1 VPLLVNEACA
11 GFTFP
16 SQEQDD
22 DEDGKQDVEP
32 KLRVLHIDVD
42 ARADISVRK
51 IAVKALA
58 NLAWK
63 ACNQQ
68 AIVDC
73 GGLKPL
79 VALLSHGDDNE
90 REYAAVALCNLCA
103 GPASCV
109 IRNRTSLAMLGGIK
123 PLQLLNR
130 AGRTDGQRSTSG
142 RVLALLSDSGFDVT
156 APKV

>member
-1 VPLLVNEACA
+1 MLVNEASA
-11 GFTFP
+11 GFSFP
-16 SQEQDD
+16 SAKDD
-22 DEDGKQDVEP
+22 DNEETKQEIEP
-32 KLRVLHIDVD
+32 KLRVLSIEVD
-42 ARADISVRK
+42 SRADVSVRK

-63 ACNQQ
+63 ACNQE

-103 GPASCV
+103 GPAACV
-109 IRNRTSLAMLGGIK
+109 VRNRKSLALMGGIK

-130 AGRTDGQRSTSG
+130 VGRTDSQRSTSG
-142 RVLALLSDSGFDVT
+142 RVLALLTDSGFDVT

>member
-1 VPLLVNEACA
+1 MNEASA

-16 SQEQDD
+16 SEAEGD
-22 DEDGKQDVEP
+22 DEEGKLEIEP
-32 KLRVLHIDVD
+32 KLRVLSIEVD
-42 ARADISVRK
+42 LRADVSVRK

-63 ACNQQ
+63 ACNQE
-68 AIVDC
+68 AIEAC

-79 VALLSHGDDNE
+79 VALLSHGDENE

-103 GPASCV
+103 GPAACV
-109 IRNRTSLAMLGGIK
+109 LHNRTSLAMIGGIK

>member
-1 VPLLVNEACA
+1 MPLLVNEASA
-11 GFTFP
+11 GFSFP
-16 SQEQDD
+16 APEES
-22 DEDGKQDVEP
+22 DEEENKPEIEP
-32 KLRVLHIDVD
+32 KLRVMPVEVD
-42 ARADISVRK
+42 LRANVSVRK

-73 GGLKPL
+73 GGVKPL

-103 GPASCV
+103 GPAACV
-109 IRNRTSLAMLGGIK
+109 LRNRTSLAMIGGIK

-130 AGRTDGQRSTSG
+130 AGRTDGQRSSSG

>member
-1 VPLLVNEACA
+1 MLVNEASA

-16 SQEQDD
+16 SAKDD
-22 DEDGKQDVEP
+22 DSEETKQEIEP
-32 KLRVLHIDVD
+32 KLRVLCIEVNL
-42 ARADISVRK
+42 RADVSVRN

-63 ACNQQ
+63 ACNQE

-90 REYAAVALCNLCA
+90 REYAAVAL
-103 GPASCV
+103 
-109 IRNRTSLAMLGGIK
+109 
-123 PLQLLNR
+123 
-130 AGRTDGQRSTSG
+130 
-142 RVLALLSDSGFDVT
+142 
-156 APKV
+156 

>member
-1 VPLLVNEACA
+1 MLVNEASA

-16 SQEQDD
+16 SEEEVEDQETKI
-22 DEDGKQDVEP
+22 EIEP
-32 KLRVLHIDVD
+32 KLRVLPVEVD
-42 ARADISVRK
+42 SRADISVRK

-79 VALLSHGDDNE
+79 VALLVHGDDAE
-90 REYAAVALCNLCA
+90 RECAAVTLCNLCA
-103 GPASCV
+103 GPAACV
-109 IRNRTSLAMLGGIK
+109 LRNRTSLAMIGGIK

-130 AGRTDGQRSTSG
+130 VGRTDGQRSSSG

>member
-1 VPLLVNEACA
+1 VNEACA
-11 GFTFP
+11 GFAFP
-16 SQEQDD
+16 SPPEGN
-22 DEDGKQDVEP
+22 DEPDIEP
-32 KLRVLHIDVD
+32 KLRTLPVEYDP
-42 ARADISVRK
+42 RADASVRK

-63 ACNQQ
+63 ACNQE

-90 REYAAVALCNLCA
+90 RECAAVALCNLCA

-109 IRNRTSLAMLGGIK
+109 IRNRTALAMMGGIK

-130 AGRTDGQRSTSG
+130 VGSTDGQRSTSG
-142 RVLALLSDSGFDVT
+142 RLLALLSDSGFDVT